1 VPTDLAERVLI
12 AIAMDDLDASTRS
25 CTWWSARPS
34 WPAPAGPDAPV
45 TVTFASDDITV
56 MMHVSVTA
64 ADRRRVDGWVAGPAV
79 DSLTVVDST
88 GARTP
93 VEVEDGRFAIDD
105 LPSGPTRLMLEF
117 AERSRTFI
125 TPEVQL

>member
-1 VPTDLAERVLI
+1 
-12 AIAMDDLDASTRS
+12 
-25 CTWWSARPS
+25 
-34 WPAPAGPDAPV
+34 
-45 TVTFASDDITV
+45 
-56 MMHVSVTA
+56 
-64 ADRRRVDGWVAGPAV
+64 VAGPAV

-93 VEVEDGRFAIDD
+93 VEVDDGRFAIDD